1 MRSLLEDY
9 MQGGIRV
16 ITSLLVFVSS
26 VVHAAEPIDF
36 NRDIRPILSNN
47 CFKCHGPDESLREA
61 GLRLDVRGGAT
72 KELESGSTAIVP
84 NKPDASELVARILS
98 DDADVMM
105 PPPSSNKQLSAEEK
119 QRLQEWIRTGAEYRE
134 HWAFIKP
141 ARPEPPQVEGAEYRV
156 SNPIDNFVADRLRQ
170 AGLPMSPEADRY
182 TLIRRVYLDLIGIPP
197 TIEETDA
204 FINDNS
210 PDAYE
215 KVVERLLASP
225 QYGERWARR
234 WLDLARYSDSNGYEK
249 DRARSMWPYRDWV
262 IKTLNDDM
270 PFDQF
275 SIRQIAGD
283 MLPGATLDD
292 VVATGFHRNTMI
304 NEEGGIDPQEF
315 RFYAN
320 VDRVGTTG
328 AIWLGLTV
336 GCAQCHTHKYDPIVH
351 KEFYQMLSYFDEADE
366 PTIDVP
372 TPELSERRAKIE
384 RRIATAEAA
393 LPTKFTTKATYEFIP
408 LHPITVASDKNTT
421 LSVLEDGAVLA
432 SEAKPSKDTYTVT
445 FDLPA
450 GLLGAQGAGALRVE
464 ALTDDSLS
472 QRGPGRRP
480 NGNFVLTGLSVTVA
494 PLDRL
499 DDVQE
504 IEFSLGEADVSQPDF
519 TPDGVLDSDP
529 HTGWAIHDPA
539 IPDWNQDRKAT
550 FYFEKPLHQNAGVRV
565 VVKLDQQ
572 YGEAHTLGKFRLS
585 IGAIQTESQSGV
597 ELAEKAFENWVQEK
611 SKQAVHWTVLK
622 PGKMTTNLPFL
633 ELLSDG
639 SILASGDQ
647 TKFDVYDLT
656 FDDLPSPVTAIR
668 LEVLP
673 DESLPG
679 KGPGR
684 VYYEGTPGDFFL
696 NDLALT
702 VDGQRKSFRRATESF
717 AAGGNVAAY
726 AIDDKADT
734 HWSIGRGVG
743 QRHAA
748 VFQLSEPLVGAKS
761 FELKLTSEFYY
772 AVGLGRFRISV
783 TSDTQDV
790 ETVGMT
796 AEVESLLT
804 QYPES
809 RERPEFGKVFQYWL
823 SVAPE
828 LAKERR
834 KIVKLRN
841 SMPGYPTTLVMR
853 QRPADRYRE
862 TKRHHRGEFLQPKEP
877 VEKRAMHVLHPF
889 PSAGSVDRLAFAKWL
904 VSRDNPLVARVT
916 VNRHWAALFGSGI
929 VRTTEDFGTQGDLPT
944 HPELLDW
951 LALEFMDRGWSQ
963 KAIHRLLVTS
973 ATYRQSSLVT
983 PKLAEADPQNRLFTR
998 GPRVRLEAEL
1008 VRDSVLASAGLLSKK
1023 LGGPSVFPPQLPVV
1037 TTEGSYVAF
1046 DWNVSKGEDR
1056 YRRSLYTFS
1065 KRTAPF
1071 AMFAAFDAPS
1081 GEACVPRRDVSNTPL
1096 QSLTLLNDG
1105 MFMEAAEA
1113 LGKAAASSDRS
1124 VAEKI
1129 SVVFRRCLVRPPQP
1143 EELAMLQRFVEAQQA
1158 RFKDD
1163 DKKVWT
1169 ALARAVIN
1177 LDESVV
1183 KQ

>member
-1 MRSLLEDY
+1 
-9 MQGGIRV
+9 MQCGFRAIAWLV
-16 ITSLLVFVSS
+16 IIGATIANAADS
-26 VVHAAEPIDF
+26 VDF

-47 CFKCHGPDESLREA
+47 CFKCHGPDEGLREA
-61 GLRLDVRGGAT
+61 GLRLDKRDDAIR
-72 KELESGSTAIVP
+72 ELESGSTAIVP
-84 NKPDASELVARILS
+84 GKPEGSELVARIFS
-98 DDADVMM
+98 EDADVKM
-105 PPPSSNKQLSAEEK
+105 PPPSSNKQLTAEQK
-119 QRLQEWIRTGAEYRE
+119 QKLHDWIRAGAEYRE
-134 HWAFIKP
+134 HWSFVKP
-141 ARPEPPQVEGAEYRV
+141 TRPEPPKVEAAGYRILN
-156 SNPIDNFVADRLRQ
+156 SIDNFVADRLRQ

-204 FINDNS
+204 FINDTS

-215 KVVERLLASP
+215 KAVDRLLASP
-225 QYGERWARR
+225 HYGERWARR

-249 DRARSMWPYRDWV
+249 DRARSIWPYRDWV
-262 IKTLNDDM
+262 IKALNDDM

-292 VVATGFHRNTMI
+292 IVATGFHRNTMI

-328 AIWLGLTV
+328 AVWLGLTV

-351 KEFYQMLSYFDEADE
+351 KEFYQMLSFFDEADE

-372 TPELSERRAKIE
+372 TPELSTRRAKIE
-384 RRIATAEAA
+384 RRIAAAEAA
-393 LPTKFTTKATYEFIP
+393 LPSKFTTKAMYEFTP
-408 LHPITVASDKNTT
+408 AHPITVASANNTT
-421 LSVLEDGAVLA
+421 LSVLEGGAVLA
-432 SEAKPSKDTYTVT
+432 SGATPSEDSYTVS

-450 GLLGAQGAGALRVE
+450 GLLGALGAGALRVE

-480 NGNFVLTGLSVTVA
+480 NGNFVLTGLSATVA
-494 PLDRL
+494 PLDQL
-499 DDVQE
+499 GDVQE
-504 IEFSLGEADVSQPDF
+504 IEFSLAEADGWQPDF

-529 HTGWAIHDPA
+529 HTGWAIHDPSIA
-539 IPDWNQDRKAT
+539 DWNQDRKAT
-550 FYFEKPLHQNAGVRV
+550 FYFDKPLRQPAGVRM
-565 VVKLDQQ
+565 VVKLHQQ
-572 YGEAHTLGKFRLS
+572 FGQGHTLGKFRLS
-585 IGAIQTESQSGV
+585 IGEIQTDSQIGA
-597 ELAEKAFENWVQEK
+597 ELAEKAFESWVEEK
-611 SKQAVHWTVLK
+611 SKRAVNWTVLK
-622 PGKMTTNLPFL
+622 PSKMTTNLPFL
-633 ELLSDG
+633 EVLADG

-656 FDDLPSPVTAIR
+656 FDNLPSEITAIR

-673 DESLPG
+673 DDSLPG

-696 NDLALT
+696 SDLALT
-702 VDGQRKSFRRATESF
+702 ADGQRKTFRRATQSF
-717 AAGGNVAAY
+717 PNGGNVAAN
-726 AIDDKADT
+726 AIDDKTDT
-734 HWSIGRGVG
+734 YWSIGRGVG
-743 QRHAA
+743 NRQVA
-748 VFQLSEPLVGAKS
+748 VFQLSEPLVGAKA
-761 FELKLTSEFYY
+761 FDLKFAFEFYY
-772 AVGLGRFRISV
+772 AVALGRFRISV
-783 TSDTQDV
+783 TSDPQDIETAGMPADV
-790 ETVGMT
+790 ET
-796 AEVESLLT
+796 LLT

-809 RERPEFGKVFQYWL
+809 RERPEFAQVFKYWL

-828 LAKERR
+828 LAKARQ
-834 KIVKLRN
+834 KIQKLRN
-841 SMPGYPTTLVMR
+841 SMPEYPTTLAMR
-853 QRPADRYRE
+853 QRRADRYRE
-862 TKRHHRGEFLQPKEP
+862 TRLHHRGEFLQPKEP
-877 VEKRAMHVLHPF
+877 VGKGTMHVLHALPKE
-889 PSAGSVDRLAFAKWL
+889 PAKDRLAFAKWL
-904 VSRDNPLVARVT
+904 VDRENPLVARVT
-916 VNRHWAALFGSGI
+916 VNRHWAALFGTGL

-951 LALEFMDRGWSQ
+951 LASEFMDRGWSQ
-963 KAIHRLLVTS
+963 KAMHRLIVTS
-973 ATYRQSSLVT
+973 ATYRQSSRVT
-983 PKLAEADPQNRLFTR
+983 PELAEADPQNRLCSR

-1008 VRDSVLASAGLLSKK
+1008 VRDSVLASSGLLSQK
-1023 LGGPSVFPPQLPVV
+1023 LGGPSVFPPQPPAI
-1037 TTEGSYVAF
+1037 TTEGAYVAF
-1046 DWNVSKGEDR
+1046 NWPVSKGEDR

-1065 KRTAPF
+1065 KRTTPF

-1105 MFMEAAEA
+1105 MFMEVAEA
-1113 LGKAAASSDRS
+1113 LGKATAASSGS
-1124 VAEKI
+1124 VADKI
-1129 SVVFRRCLVRPPQP
+1129 AILFRRCLVRPPQP
-1143 EELAMLQRFVEAQQA
+1143 EELAILQRFVEEQQA

-1177 LDESVV
+1177 LDETIV